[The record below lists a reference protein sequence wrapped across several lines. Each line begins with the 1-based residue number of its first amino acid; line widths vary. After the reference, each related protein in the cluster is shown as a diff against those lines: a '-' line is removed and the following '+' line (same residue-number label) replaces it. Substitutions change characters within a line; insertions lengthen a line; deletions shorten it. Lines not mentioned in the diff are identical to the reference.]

1 MLFKRHCEHTGVT
14 NFFSDTDPFIAA
26 GSIVQITPCTLCGAP
41 TLMMLAWVL
50 RGSFPSLKP
59 TYIERSVR
67 FTTAASS
74 RSRHKP
80 TDAAH
85 CSSQRTLSLRSA
97 GPSRPQRGRNE
108 CIIFRCRLR
117 DVAWASGTGR
127 GTANDA
133 CSAWR

>member
-26 GSIVQITPCTLCGAP
+26 GSIVQITPSTLCGAP

-50 RGSFPSLKP
+50 RGTFPSLKP
-59 TYIERSVR
+59 TSIEHSVR

-74 RSRHKP
+74 RSRHKL

-97 GPSRPQRGRNE
+97 GRRGHNE
-108 CIIFRCRLR
+108 AAMSALFS
-117 DVAWASGTGR
+117 DVAFATSLGQRHGSGHCKR
-127 GTANDA
+127 
-133 CSAWR
+133 RL